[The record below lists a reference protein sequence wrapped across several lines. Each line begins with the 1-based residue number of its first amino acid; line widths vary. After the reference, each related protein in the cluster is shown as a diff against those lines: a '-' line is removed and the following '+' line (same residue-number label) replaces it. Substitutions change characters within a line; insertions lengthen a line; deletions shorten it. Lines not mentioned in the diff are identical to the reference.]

1 MDEDLKVV
9 VHLKGGHAYI
19 GVQEEGA
26 DPVMERVEAGDL
38 DEALGAVPAV
48 LNRARARWAESRRNP
63 AYQGPPPAPR
73 AQAGE
78 GSRAPASRSSRSREP
93 QVTAQQSMF

>member
-38 DEALGAVPAV
+38 DEALGAVPVV

-63 AYQGPPPAPR
+63 AYQGPPPAPQPR
-73 AQAGE
+73 Q
-78 GSRAPASRSSRSREP
+78 PAASTPRSSRSREP
-93 QVTAQQSMF
+93 QETATQRMF